1 MRNIF
6 IILFILMLGGSCTL
20 STPKQTVNTEK
31 EEFLIAPNQVGIIK
45 KGMTIKDLHSLF
57 SENQIKKIK
66 TKSELT
72 ADASDNFYVYDKQN
86 RLLLIASPQTKND
99 EGSRITRIVIKDK
112 RYTTEKGIGLQS
124 NVGEIRAAYENTDFI
139 PSLDEI
145 IMFVPEI
152 DANFEINPRHLKH
165 KVWDDS
171 TGMIVADSI
180 PAQTGVTTLAI
191 FWNPSHSNITEKAFW
206 HDLTHKLISWTITQ
220 VPSIAILIC
229 LFIALMRLLHYLV
242 KRIKK
247 VALNRIYKAEDI
259 DHDEGQKRINTL
271 AGIIYG
277 IGRIFLWT
285 IFILILLGKFNIN
298 IAPILASAGIVG
310 LAVGFGAQELVRDFI
325 SGFFILLED
334 QIRTGDVAIINGTSG
349 TVEKIEMRTTT
360 LRDASGV
367 VHIFQNG
374 KINTLSNMT
383 KGWSAIVVD
392 IGVAYKE
399 DTDKVSEVMK
409 QVGEEMQKD
418 SDFGPRMLAPV
429 DVWGVDEFGDSAVIL
444 KVKLTTKSGMQW
456 AVSRE
461 YRRRIKKAFD
471 AQNIEI
477 PFPHLSIYTGEVT
490 KAFPVE
496 LKKTETS
503 N

>member
-6 IILFILMLGGSCTL
+6 IILFILTVGISCNL
-20 STPKQTVNTEK
+20 STKKETVVTEK
-31 EEFLIAPNQVGIIK
+31 EEFLIAPNQVGLIK
-45 KGMTIKDLHSLF
+45 KGMTIKDLSTIF
-57 SENQIKKIK
+57 PENQIKKIK

-72 ADASDNFYVYDKQN
+72 ADATDNFYVYDKQN
-86 RLLLIASPQTKND
+86 RLLLIASPKTKND
-99 EGSRITRIVIKDK
+99 EGSKITRIVIKDK
-112 RYTTEKGIGLQS
+112 RYQTPKGIGLQS
-124 NVGEIRAAYENTDFI
+124 TVGEIRNAYENTDFI

-145 IMFVPEI
+145 ILFVPEI
-152 DANFEINPRHLKH
+152 DANFEINPRQLQRN
-165 KVWDDS
+165 VWNDS
-171 TGMIVADSI
+171 TGMIIADSI
-180 PAQTGVTTLAI
+180 PDRTNVTTLAV

-206 HDLTHKLISWTITQ
+206 HDITHKFMTWTITE
-220 VPSIAILIC
+220 VPSIAILIL
-229 LFIALMRLLHYLV
+229 LFIGLLRLLYYVV
-242 KRIKK
+242 KRVKK
-247 VALNRIYKAEDI
+247 VALNRLHKSHDV
-259 DHDEGQKRINTL
+259 DSDEGLKRINTL
-271 AGIIYG
+271 SGIIYG
-277 IGRIFLWT
+277 VGKIFLWT
-285 IFILILLGKFNIN
+285 IFILILLGKININ

-399 DTDKVSEVMK
+399 DTDRVVEVMK

-418 SDFGPRMLAPV
+418 KNFSSQMISPV
-429 DVWGVDEFGDSAVIL
+429 DVWGVDQFGDSAVIL
-444 KVKLTTKSGMQW
+444 KVKITTKSGMQW
-456 AVSRE
+456 GVSRE

>member
-1 MRNIF
+1 MRNLF
-6 IILFILMLGGSCTL
+6 IILFITTFGISCTS
-20 STPKQTVNTEK
+20 STKNQTVDTAK
-31 EEFLIAPNQVGIIK
+31 EEFLIAPNQVGMIK
-45 KGMTIKDLHSLF
+45 KGMTIKDLYSLF

-99 EGSRITRIVIKDK
+99 EGSRITRLVIKDK
-112 RYTTEKGIGLQS
+112 RYQTNKGIGLQS
-124 NVGEIRAAYENTDFI
+124 NVGEIRETYENTDFI

-165 KVWDDS
+165 QIWDDS
-171 TGMIVADSI
+171 TGMIIADSI
-180 PAQTGVTTLAI
+180 PAKTSVTTLAI

-206 HDLTHKLISWTITQ
+206 HDLTHKLMTWVIVQI
-220 VPSIAILIC
+220 PSIAILIG
-229 LFIALMRLLHYLV
+229 LFIALMRLLYYIV

-247 VALNRIYKAEDI
+247 VALNRVYKAEDI
-259 DHDEGQKRINTL
+259 DNDEGLKRINTL
-271 AGIIYG
+271 SEIIYG
-277 IGRIFLWT
+277 VGKIFLWT

-334 QIRTGDVAIINGTSG
+334 QIRTGDVAIINGTTG

-360 LRDASGV
+360 LRDASGI

-383 KGWSAIVVD
+383 KGWSAIVVE

-399 DTDKVSEVMK
+399 DTDQVTEVMK

-418 SDFGPRMLAPV
+418 ENFGPRMLAPV
-429 DVWGVDEFGDSAVIL
+429 DVWGVDQFGDSAVIL

-456 AVSRE
+456 MVSRE

-496 LKKTETS
+496 LKKTEPS

>member
-1 MRNIF
+1 MRNI
-6 IILFILMLGGSCTL
+6 IITLSILFIFCGCKPSVSEPENNNGN
-20 STPKQTVNTEK
+20 Q
-31 EEFLIAPNQVGIIK
+31 EFLIASGQVGIIK
-45 KGMTIKDLHSLF
+45 KGMTIKDLYSLF
-57 SENQIKKIK
+57 SEDQIKKIK

-99 EGSRITRIVIKDK
+99 EGSRITRLVIKDK
-112 RYTTEKGIGLQS
+112 RYQTAKGIGLQS
-124 NVGEIRAAYENTDFI
+124 NVGQVREAYENTDFI

-152 DANFEINPRHLKH
+152 DANFEINPRHLSS
-165 KVWDDS
+165 KVWNDS
-171 TGMIVADSI
+171 TGVIIADSI
-180 PAQTGVTTLAI
+180 PNRTTVTTLAV
-191 FWNPSHSNITEKAFW
+191 FWNPTHSNITEKAFW
-206 HDLTHKLISWTITQ
+206 HDLTHHLMTWLITQ

-229 LFIALMRLLHYLV
+229 LFIALMRLLHYIV

-247 VALNRIYKAEDI
+247 IALNHMYKAENI
-259 DHDEGQKRINTL
+259 DNDEGLKRINTL
-271 AGIIYG
+271 SGIIYG
-277 IGRIFLWT
+277 IGRVFLWT

-334 QIRTGDVAIINGTSG
+334 QIRTGDVAIINGTTG

-383 KGWSAIVVD
+383 KGWSAIVVE

-399 DTDKVSEVMK
+399 DTDQVTEVMK
-409 QVGEEMQKD
+409 QVGEEMQND
-418 SDFGPRMLAPV
+418 PEVGPKMLSPV
-429 DVWGVDEFGDSAVIL
+429 DVWGVDQFGDSAVVL
-444 KVKLTTKSGMQW
+444 KVKLTTKSGLQW
-456 AVSRE
+456 SVSRE

-471 AQNIEI
+471 ARNIEI
-477 PFPHLSIYTGEVT
+477 PFPHISIYTGEVT
-490 KAFPVE
+490 KPLPIE
-496 LKKTETS
+496 LKNPEAK